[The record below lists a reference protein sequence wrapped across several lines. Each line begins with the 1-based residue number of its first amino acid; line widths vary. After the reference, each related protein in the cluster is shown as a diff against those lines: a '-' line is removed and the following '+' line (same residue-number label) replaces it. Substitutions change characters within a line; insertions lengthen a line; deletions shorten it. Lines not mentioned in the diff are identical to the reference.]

1 MEQGLHRMGD
11 LLEFP
16 TPSAQGMAFLEARLR
31 DILSAKGADEELIAF
46 ATHQLTSIYHRI
58 SETEQYRLE
67 VRLPEGLAADDREA
81 LRKEI
86 NTGLETVRKENH
98 SLMLELVA
106 ELVLAQV
113 HLFQCQRSD

>member
-1 MEQGLHRMGD
+1 MGD
-11 LLEFP
+11 MLEFP
-16 TPSAQGMAFLEARLR
+16 TRSAQGMAFLEARLR

-46 ATHQLTSIYHRI
+46 ATQQLTSTYHRI
-58 SETEQYRLE
+58 SETEQYRFA
-67 VRLPEGLAADDREA
+67 VRLPDGLAPVDRDA

-86 NTGLETVRKENH
+86 STGLETVRKDNH
-98 SLMLELVA
+98 ALMLELVA

>member
-1 MEQGLHRMGD
+1 MGD

-16 TPSAQGMAFLEARLR
+16 TPRAQGMAFLEARLR

-58 SETEQYRLE
+58 SKSEQYQFA
-67 VRLPEGLAADDREA
+67 VRLPEGLAHDDRDA
-81 LRKEI
+81 LRKDI
-86 NTGLETVRKENH
+86 SNGLETVRKDNH
-98 SLMLELVA
+98 ALMLELVA

-113 HLFQCQRSD
+113 HLFQHQRSD